1 MNQLTLIEAV
11 RALLTVATY
20 INEQID
26 LDEEALYSIAS
37 IREGQN
43 IAENLA
49 MEATIVGRPLAED
62 AARQYVGN
70 VIETAQWWFAYAES
84 HGVGMP
90 PDGDVRDAALT
101 LLVID
106 NNL

>member
-26 LDEEALYSIAS
+26 PDQEALDSIAS
-37 IREGQN
+37 IKEGQRV
-43 IAENLA
+43 AENLA
-49 MEATIVGRPLAED
+49 IEAAIVGRPLAEH
-62 AARQYVGN
+62 ATRKYVAS
-70 VIETAQWWFAYAES
+70 VISTAQWWFAYAES
-84 HGVGMP
+84 HGIGMP
-90 PDGDVRDAALT
+90 SDGDVRDAALT